1 MRSAH
6 FDTITPGLIDA
17 PLPWHQTQE
26 MSTTPRAL
34 AVAGLVAT
42 AALLLVPATLM
53 AGHLASVPGAA
64 LFLAEHP
71 GAALRIALGL
81 ALASAIVGWPL
92 YSTASRLRHRRE
104 VTIDGGRIAVTEAK
118 LAGKKTWTEPL
129 SAYLGIAHHIRTTQ
143 AGPRHELILVHPDA
157 SRHLIVATADRISK
171 NDVERA
177 AATLG
182 VSEVPAR
189 LLYRLPRLPKIRSFG
204 RSAPSAP
211 QLAPLEA

>member
-1 MRSAH
+1 MRFAH
-6 FDTITPGLIDA
+6 FDTITPGIIDA

-34 AVAGLVAT
+34 ALAGLVVT

-64 LFLAEHP
+64 LLLAEHP

-104 VTIDGGRIAVTEAK
+104 VTIDAGRIAVTEAK
-118 LAGKKTWTEPL
+118 LASKKTWSEPL

-143 AGPRHELILVHPDA
+143 AGPRHELVLVHPDA
-157 SRHLIVATADRISK
+157 SRHLVVAVADRISK
-171 NDVERA
+171 SDVERA

-182 VSEVPAR
+182 VAEVPAR
-189 LLYRLPRLPKIRSFG
+189 LLYRLPALPKVLALG
-204 RSAPSAP
+204 RSEPSAP
-211 QLAPLEA
+211 RLASVEA